1 MRGRSLAGALVV
13 LGLLASCSSEIE
25 HEAGQDSNITAA
37 DAPAHDAKTDA
48 LVAALDTD
56 RMKTQLTKLVGFGT
70 RNSTNPIFTQVLAYC
85 EDEMKALGYT
95 PTRQS
100 VTVSGK
106 ETFNLIWEKK
116 GTTDDAVLVTAHV
129 DSINQE
135 FSGSQLAPGAD
146 DNGSGSV
153 GTMELARV
161 LATES
166 PKQTIRFILWTGEEE
181 GLYGSAKYVK
191 SLTAAEKAKI
201 KAVINMDMIATQ
213 NGTGAPGVLLEGASL
228 SQFMIDGLSKAAATY
243 TTLAV
248 KTSLRP
254 FNSDH
259 VSFINAGIP
268 SVLTIEGNDSANR
281 NMHTHNDTLDK
292 IDWALMKSI
301 LTMNL
306 AYLASATGIAGTG
319 TTASTDAGAPPPADA
334 GSADA
339 AAEEPTGDE
348 PAADDTQN

>member
-1 MRGRSLAGALVV
+1 MSGRSVAGALVV
-13 LGLLASCSSEIE
+13 LGLLASCHSEIE
-25 HEAGQDSNITAA
+25 HEAGQASNITAA

-48 LVAALDTD
+48 LVAELDTD

-70 RNSTNPIFTQVLAYC
+70 RSSTNPIFVQVLAYC
-85 EDEMKALGYT
+85 EGEMKALGYT
-95 PTRQS
+95 TTRQS

-116 GTTDDAVLVTAHV
+116 GTTDDAVLVTAHL

-181 GLYGSAKYVK
+181 GLYGSAKYVS
-191 SLTAAEKAKI
+191 SLSAASKAKI

-228 SQFMIDGLSKAAATY
+228 SQFMIDGLAKAAATY

-248 KTSLRP
+248 KTSLHP
-254 FNSDH
+254 YNSDH
-259 VSFINAGIP
+259 VSFIDANIP
-268 SVLTIEGNDSANR
+268 SVLTIEGNDTANH

-306 AYLASATGIAGTG
+306 AYLASATGIAGTTS
-319 TTASTDAGAPPPADA
+319 TTASG
-334 GSADA
+334 
-339 AAEEPTGDE
+339 PTQD
-348 PAADDTQN
+348 